1 MTWVCPRES
10 RGRGGRRGPSE
21 DEGGAGVC
29 RVGDE
34 KEGNEGFHPQSRD
47 KPEPLCF
54 RFVVG
59 RERSSVS
66 GLFTFVWWPLN
77 NNHQYLWLKN
87 CLRLVATALR
97 VPVRTPPSSPS
108 MACPITST
116 TTTTAADP
124 NETTHGLV
132 YPPNFLSSLQV
143 LLPRPP
149 PHQPIRGLSAK
160 QFAQIHLQSLLS
172 HAPDSVLFPFLHG
185 LEGDNEA
192 QIQFFSSYG
201 RVSRRSILPNYRG
214 LIWVACDDDHP
225 EVPQSTHSSP
235 VYSDDDDLDD
245 DDFSSSEIECDDQ
258 PFEMDIDHPPSS
270 KLEIDTNDLQ
280 HMHPVHHRTMSTA
293 SDSQPPVY
301 AVDYAY
307 SGTHHDRRPS
317 SASSFAASSL
327 DSPDSATTDPGAPQ
341 LVRDDPGLGTGASP
355 PVPLSPSPPPPMS
368 WTLTSSFRPSELLVN
383 TQSGP
388 EFVRPRVPDGIS
400 LRNFGIQV
408 VSSISDQD
416 PAHLACLLRPV
427 IVPVPADSRDAN
439 LISPPEISPSMPQHP
454 TSSSTLQRGP
464 PDLLSLLLK
473 SLSGRSRPRCS
484 RGRTDFV
491 RTAIRIRKPT

>member
-1 MTWVCPRES
+1 M
-10 RGRGGRRGPSE
+10 
-21 DEGGAGVC
+21 A
-29 RVGDE
+29 
-34 KEGNEGFHPQSRD
+34 KE
-47 KPEPLCF
+47 LLA
-54 RFVVG
+54 V
-59 RERSSVS
+59 SSDCS
-66 GLFTFVWWPLN
+66 P
-77 NNHQYLWLKN
+77 
-87 CLRLVATALR
+87 

-108 MACPITST
+108 MACPITSS

-124 NETTHGLV
+124 NERTHGLV
-132 YPPNFLSSLQV
+132 YPPDFLSSLHV

-149 PHQPIRGLSAK
+149 PHQPIRALSAK
-160 QFAQIHLQSLLS
+160 QFAQIHLQSLLT

-245 DDFSSSEIECDDQ
+245 DDFSSSEIECDDDLSPQ

-307 SGTHHDRRPS
+307 SGTNHDRRPP
-317 SASSFAASSL
+317 SASSFAPSSL
-327 DSPDSATTDPGAPQ
+327 DSPDSATTDPGAVQ
-341 LVRDDPGLGTGASP
+341 LLKDEPGSGTTDASP
-355 PVPLSPSPPPPMS
+355 TGPTSLSPSPPPPTA

-383 TQSGP
+383 TQHGP

-427 IVPVPADSRDAN
+427 TVPADSRVAN
-439 LISPPEISPSMPQHP
+439 LISLPEISPSMPQHP

-464 PDLLSLLLK
+464 PDPLSL
-473 SLSGRSRPRCS
+473 SLRSSSEPSRPRCS
-484 RGRTDFV
+484 RGRTDSV
-491 RTAIRIRKPT
+491 RTAIQIRKPT